1 MTGTMTFGTG
11 GMTRPAG
18 SIVGMRI
25 RRTLAVLVAGL
36 FSATAVG
43 VIHAR
48 GVVDAVYPAPRSL
61 AVPSPAATT
70 TDARPTVAVLLGAA
84 GANAADVL
92 APYET
97 LASAGR
103 YTVLTVAESRDPV
116 PLTGGLEVVPDR
128 TFADLDRAD
137 WIVVPAVQETDG
149 PRLRSAVDWL
159 RRRYAD
165 GAGIMSVCA
174 GAGLLARTGLL
185 TGRPATSHWLAQYG
199 LERQYP
205 DVRWQRGTR
214 YVDDGRIITTAGVLS
229 GVDGALR
236 ILERDHGA
244 AVAGQAAAAVRW
256 STYHPGGPAPID
268 AAHPGPADTVALL
281 NVGFRRQVQAGVLLT
296 PGVGEIELAS
306 VFRTYTEMSYTA
318 QLTPVTADGRP
329 IRSRH
334 GLTFV
339 PRSGQVT
346 GHDRLIVPGHQ
357 AAARGVDPAWQPV
370 YVHQRDEFPFEG
382 TLRDLAATTDVPTA
396 RWVAKSL
403 EYRPGELSGPA
414 VPWWPALLL
423 ALAAALGGL
432 GWVLLRAGLARRPR
446 LRFWLRHL
454 VEMLVAMVAGM
465 VLLGPL
471 WHGLTHG
478 RPVAMALAM
487 GVDMAA
493 GMAAWMAVRGHDR
506 RMIGEMALA
515 MVAPFVLLAPLV
527 SGAALMTAGHALM
540 LVAMVALMLVRWHH
554 YSAAPTWA
562 SWLRRRDRRPV
573 SAAATAA
580 SPR

>member
-18 SIVGMRI
+18 TIVGMRI
-25 RRTLAVLVAGL
+25 RRTLAVLFAGL

-61 AVPSPAATT
+61 SVPAPAATT
-70 TDARPTVAVLLGAA
+70 SGTRPTVAVLLGAA

-97 LASAGR
+97 LAASGR
-103 YTVLTVAESRDPV
+103 YTVLTVAESHDPV

-128 TFADLDRAD
+128 TFADLGRAD
-137 WIVVPAVQETDG
+137 WIVVPAVQQTDT
-149 PRLRSAVDWL
+149 PRLRPAVDWL
-159 RRRYAD
+159 QRRYAD
-165 GAGIMSVCA
+165 GSKIMSVCA

-199 LERQYP
+199 LEREYP
-205 DVRWQRGTR
+205 EVRWQRGTR
-214 YVDDGRIITTAGVLS
+214 YVDDGRIVTTAGVLS

-236 ILERDHGA
+236 ILEREHGA
-244 AVAGQAAAAVRW
+244 EVARQAAAAVRW
-256 STYHPGGPAPID
+256 TAYHPGGPAPID

-281 NVGFRRQVQAGVLLT
+281 NLGFRRQVHAAVLLT
-296 PGVGEIELAS
+296 PQVGEIELAS

-318 QLTPVTADGRP
+318 RLTPVSADGGP

-334 GLTFV
+334 GLTFLA
-339 PRSGQVT
+339 RAAAG
-346 GHDRLIVPGHQ
+346 GAGYDRLIVPGHQ
-357 AAARGVDPAWQPV
+357 AAAGGVDPAWHPV

-396 RWVAKSL
+396 HWVAKSL
-403 EYRPGELSGPA
+403 EYRPGELSGTA
-414 VPWWPALLL
+414 FPWWPALLL
-423 ALAAALGGL
+423 TLAALAGGI
-432 GWVLLRAGLARRPR
+432 GCVLLRAGLARRPR
-446 LRFWLRHL
+446 LRHWLRHL
-454 VEMLVAMVAGM
+454 VEMLIAMVAGM

-471 WHGLTHG
+471 WGGLTHG

-487 GVDMAA
+487 GFDMAL

-506 RMIGEMALA
+506 RMIGEMALV
-515 MVAPFVLLAPLV
+515 MVAPFVLLAPFV
-527 SGAALMTAGHALM
+527 SGAALMTAGHTLM
-540 LVAMVALMLVRWHH
+540 LVAMVALMLVRWRH
-554 YSAAPTWA
+554 YSQAPTW
-562 SWLRRRDRRPV
+562 SPVFRRRTEQPV
-573 SAAATAA
+573 TSG
-580 SPR
+580 